1 MLDPRYAPLFEPVK
15 IGPVTAPN
23 RFYQVP
29 HCSGMGYTRPQM
41 LAAMRGAKAEGGWGV
56 VCTEYC
62 SIHPS
67 SDDMPF
73 PHASLWDKGDI
84 DNQRLMT
91 DAVHAHGALAGVEL
105 WYGGHS
111 SANLYT
117 RDTAFSATS
126 RANDSLVG
134 MPVQAQ
140 AMTRYDIAELR
151 RWHRAA
157 AQRAIDAGFDIV
169 YVYANHGYLLSNF
182 LSPQWNTRSDEYGGT
197 ALNRVRL
204 IHEIIE
210 DTLETVKGHCAVA
223 VRYSIPADPDD
234 DPDELVGMFTEIAD
248 LPDLWDITVTDY
260 ALEMGTSRFIQ
271 EASNQ
276 TAVAKIK
283 SMSSKPVVSVGRFTS
298 PDTMLRQI
306 TSATQDFIGAARPSI
321 ADPFLPNKIKSGRL
335 DDIRECI
342 GCNVCYAH
350 NSLNAPIRCT
360 QNPTMGEEWRRGW
373 HPDRITEKHAD
384 ESVLVIG
391 SGPAGL
397 EAACALGKRGYA
409 VILAE
414 AETELG
420 GRINRESSLPGMSEI
435 ARVRDWRIGQLAKMP
450 NVDIYP
456 DNRLDADSILELNMQ
471 HVFVATGA
479 NWRTDGVGRYRA
491 TAFEGHQAGG
501 ILSVESV
508 QDGDIPRGRV
518 IIYDDDHYYLA
529 NLVALNLRQQ
539 GIDVTL
545 VTPKALVGG
554 WHYYTDDQ
562 SAVMRQLIEAEV
574 DIVCNRGLLAWH
586 DSTAQFECVFTG
598 KLSEIEADY
607 LVPVTARLPNDSL
620 WHSLQNHADRFQTL
634 RRIGD
639 CATPGL
645 IAHAVYAGHKAARE
659 LGEVER
665 KSDDQRRDRIVATR
679 LEPFA

>member
-1 MLDPRYAPLFEPVK
+1 MLDPRYAPLFEPIK

-41 LAAMRGAKAEGGWGV
+41 LAAMRGVKAEGGWGV

-84 DNQRLMT
+84 NNLRLMT
-91 DAVHAHGALAGVEL
+91 DAVHEHGALAGVEL

-111 SANLYT
+111 SANLYS
-117 RDTAFSATS
+117 REPAFSAVS
-126 RANDSLVG
+126 RPNDSLSG
-134 MPVQAQ
+134 MPVQAL
-140 AMTRYDIAELR
+140 AMTRSDIAELR
-151 RWHRAA
+151 QWHRSAA
-157 AQRAIDAGFDIV
+157 SRAIEAGFDIV

-182 LSPQWNTRSDEYGGT
+182 LSPQWNMRDDEYGGS
-197 ALNRVRL
+197 AHNRVRL
-204 IHEIIE
+204 VGEIIE
-210 DTLETVKGHCAVA
+210 DTLETVKDHCAVA

-234 DPDELVGMFTEIAD
+234 DPDELVGMFAEIAE

-276 TAVAKIK
+276 TAVSKIK

-298 PDTMLRQI
+298 PDTMLKQI
-306 TSATQDFIGAARPSI
+306 NSGTQDFIGAARPSI
-321 ADPFLPNKIKSGRL
+321 ADPFLPNKIKNGRL

-360 QNPTMGEEWRRGW
+360 QNPTMGEEWRRSW
-373 HPDRITEKHAD
+373 HPDRIANKHAD

-397 EAACALGKRGYA
+397 EAACALGQRGYA
-409 VILAE
+409 VTLAE

-420 GRINRESSLPGMSEI
+420 GRINRESRLPGMSEV
-435 ARVRDWRIGQLAKMP
+435 ARVRDWRLGQLVKMS

-456 DNRLDADSILELNMQ
+456 DNHLDADSVIELGIE

-479 NWRTDGVGRYRA
+479 SWRSDGIGRYNES
-491 TAFEGHQAGG
+491 TFDGYQAYTVLSVKS
-501 ILSVESV
+501 ILS
-508 QDGDIPRGRV
+508 GDIPNGHV
-518 IIYDDDHYYLA
+518 VIYDDDHYYLA
-529 NLVALNLRQQ
+529 NLIALKLRRQGVA
-539 GIDVTL
+539 VTL
-545 VTPKALVGG
+545 VTPEALVGG
-554 WHYYTDDQ
+554 WHDYTDDRP
-562 SAVMRQLIEAEV
+562 AVMRQLIESEV
-574 DIVCNRGLLAWH
+574 EIICNRGLVAWE

-598 KLSEIEADY
+598 KPSEVKADY
-607 LVPVTARLPNDSL
+607 LLPVTARLPNDSL
-620 WHSLQNHADRFQTL
+620 WHSLQNYSDRFQTL
-634 RRIGD
+634 WRLGD

-659 LGEVER
+659 FGGPENRTDRL
-665 KSDDQRRDRIVATR
+665 RRDRFVTFTQEKSA
-679 LEPFA
+679 